1 MNDVKFTANQA
12 KTMIR
17 NSNHHFTLI
26 QGTLETQNIKIK
38 EMDEL
43 ILQFKSVKSK
53 ADQTYMYVNK
63 YQPLDIF

>member
-26 QGTLETQNIKIK
+26 QGTLETQNMKIK

-43 ILQFKSVKSK
+43 IF
-53 ADQTYMYVNK
+53 
-63 YQPLDIF
+63 